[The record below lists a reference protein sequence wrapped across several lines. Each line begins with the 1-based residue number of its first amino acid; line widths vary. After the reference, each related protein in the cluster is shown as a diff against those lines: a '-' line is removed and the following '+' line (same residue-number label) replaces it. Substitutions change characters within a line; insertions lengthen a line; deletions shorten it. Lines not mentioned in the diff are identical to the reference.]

1 MTLSEEQKHKIQE
14 EEEKKLEEEKY
25 RERVKKNLNK
35 KPTSRLTWL
44 VLIFIVISVA
54 FAGIMNSSSNKS
66 SQENATS
73 TKTTITQQ
81 DKDTVAK
88 MFCDNRSDGKPYYD
102 LQWFADSIA
111 GKTIGDHPNYVTK
124 KPLLENCKKIAEFSL
139 KAWGKEQ
146 AKNIAS
152 KKIWIGMN
160 SLQLI
165 YSWGIPRD
173 MNDTT
178 TSYGI
183 HSQWIY
189 GTFKPYVYLEG
200 KDKESLIVTSWQD

>member
-1 MTLSEEQKHKIQE
+1 MALSEAD
-14 EEEKKLEEEKY
+14 KKRIEEEEKY
-25 RERVKKNLNK
+25 RASVKKNLNK

-44 VLIFIVISVA
+44 VLIFIIISVI
-54 FAGIMNSSSNKS
+54 FAGLMNSSSNKS
-66 SQENATS
+66 SAPS
-73 TKTTITQQ
+73 TKPTITQQ

-88 MFCDNRSDGKPYYD
+88 MFCDNRSDGKSYYD

-111 GKTIGDHPNYVTK
+111 GKTIGDHPNYVTT
-124 KPLLENCKKIAEFSL
+124 KPLLENCKTVAEFSL
-139 KAWGKEQ
+139 KAWGKEE
-146 AKNIAS
+146 AGNIAS